1 MFYGAKNVIWDK
13 DIDGEILINDSK
25 VKNLEIGKVYKC
37 LITSIAGDKLV
48 GEIIAWPKCFKFIK
62 R

>member
-48 GEIIAWPKCFKFIK
+48 GEIIA
-62 R
+62 